1 MLANTHKW
9 YITDLPCSYHISTD
23 LAVANLD
30 IEALGVAKM
39 SRSSSPERP
48 AFVAHQLCPPHLR
61 QLVEDTAKSFD
72 DKWLLPPIEG
82 EIFDTGKACLARL
95 QAFAFSQGFAVV
107 TTGSRKGR
115 TRFSCIYHGG
125 EIKNWRKLE

>member
-9 YITDLPCSYHISTD
+9 YITDLSCRHHISTD

-39 SRSSSPERP
+39 SRSSPKRSLERP

-61 QLVEDTAKSFD
+61 RLVEDTVNSFD
-72 DKWLLPPIEG
+72 DKWLLPSIEG
-82 EIFDTGKACLARL
+82 ESFDTTKGYLARL
-95 QAFAFSQGFAVV
+95 
-107 TTGSRKGR
+107 
-115 TRFSCIYHGG
+115 
-125 EIKNWRKLE
+125 